1 VKKFDL
7 PSVDLIIPA
16 YNEQEN
22 IVALLAALPRD
33 ALRHVVVV
41 DNGSLDRTAALA
53 RSCGAT
59 VLNEPRRGYGRACLA
74 GLAWIK
80 TLPLHPDMAAFIDA
94 DLSDDPALLP
104 ILCEPITESRADLVI
119 GSRPNL
125 ADPEALGLAQRV
137 GNAIACG
144 LIQWLTGRRY
154 RDLGPMR
161 VIRWSSLER
170 IGMQDT
176 TWGWT
181 VEMQY
186 KAAVLRLP
194 ILEIDVPYRRR
205 HAGVS
210 KISGSVVGSVK
221 AGCKIIATIV
231 KLWWQMRKTG
241 EG

>member
-1 VKKFDL
+1 MKQADP

-16 YNEQEN
+16 YNEQDN
-22 IVALLAALPRD
+22 IAALLAALPRD
-33 ALRHVVVV
+33 VLRHVVVV
-41 DNGSLDRTAALA
+41 DNGSVDRTAELA
-53 RSCGAT
+53 RLGGAM
-59 VLNEPRRGYGRACLA
+59 VLNEPRRGYGMACLV
-74 GLAWIK
+74 GLAWIRARPS
-80 TLPLHPDMAAFIDA
+80 LPDVVAFIDA

-104 ILCEPITESRADLVI
+104 ILCEPIMAGRADLVI

-125 ADPEALGLAQRV
+125 ADPGALGLAQRF

-144 LIQWLTGRRY
+144 LIRLLTGRRY

-170 IGMQDT
+170 IRMRDT

-186 KAAVLRLP
+186 KVAVLGLRS
-194 ILEIDVPYRRR
+194 LEVDVPYRQRQ
-205 HAGVS
+205 AGVS

-221 AGCKIIATIV
+221 AGRKIITTIV
-231 KLWWQMRKTG
+231 KLWWQMRKAR
-241 EG
+241 EA